1 MTKSMLMLSDDPY
14 IQRACADLGVELTV
28 VFDGVQRDWGMLPE
42 LPGQRHV
49 FVGDAT
55 SVESVLLG
63 LYRAGLDP
71 AAFDAVYTTYEGGV
85 VTAAALGRAFGLRSM
100 SPEVM
105 ARFRDKSLAKAA
117 LAREGV
123 DVARFEVIED
133 LHENPDDR
141 TLPFEPA
148 VLKPVA
154 GGGTQHTTLIRSAA
168 DLRAAAHRA
177 RADRGLRTFILEE
190 FVPGQERH
198 VDGVMF
204 GGQLLFMS
212 IGGYRK
218 TCLTTISDGDCLTVF
233 TFDPVADADVYAR
246 VTPLAERALGI
257 LGLQDGVFHMEVFDD
272 EESGRL
278 VFSECAARRGGSF
291 LEEQIIAKF
300 GVSLAEAA
308 VQCALGIRPEIKP
321 EPQPGVFGY
330 VFLPYTP
337 GILFS
342 APSAEELAERP
353 GVEYAMVEYP
363 VGFAMY
369 PMNSTLDKVGQVLLF
384 AESREEL
391 FQRADEVVTWF
402 GERTVIVPPKAS
414 ARELRQWYAR
424 HVPDG
429 NRATSAWRREL
440 VRPASPVGTH

>member
-28 VFDGVQRDWGMLPE
+28 VFDGVQRDWGMIPE

-49 FVGDAT
+49 FVNDAT

-71 AAFDAVYTTYEGGV
+71 AAFDAIYTTYEGGV

-133 LHENPDDR
+133 LHENPDDH

-177 RADRGLRTFILEE
+177 REDRGLRAFILEE

-218 TCLTTISDGDCLTVF
+218 TCLTTISDGEWMTHF

-321 EPQPGVFGY
+321 VPQPGVFGY

-369 PMNSTLDKVGQVLLF
+369 PMNSTLDKVGQVLLV

-429 NRATSAWRREL
+429 KRATSAWRREPT
-440 VRPASPVGTH
+440 RPASPVGTH

>member
-100 SPEVM
+100 SPEVT

-154 GGGTQHTTLIRSAA
+154 GGATEHTTLIRSAA

-321 EPQPGVFGY
+321 ERQPGVFGY

-342 APSAEELAERP
+342 TPSAEELAERP

-429 NRATSAWRREL
+429 KRATSAWRREPT
-440 VRPASPVGTH
+440 RPASPVGTH

>member
-1 MTKSMLMLSDDPY
+1 MLMLSEDPY
-14 IQRACADLGVELTV
+14 VERACADLGVELTV
-28 VFDGVQRDWGMLPE
+28 VYGASRRDWEAMVE

-49 FVGDAT
+49 FVNDST

-100 SPEVM
+100 SPEVT

-133 LHENPDDR
+133 LHASQDER

-168 DLRAAAHRA
+168 DLQAAARRA
-177 RADRGLRTFILEE
+177 REDRGLRTFILEE
-190 FVPGQERH
+190 FIPGQERH

-278 VFSECAARRGGSF
+278 VFGECAARRGGA
-291 LEEQIIAKF
+291 LIEEQIIAKF

-308 VQCALGIRPEIKP
+308 VQCALGIRPEVKP
-321 EPQPGVFGY
+321 VPQPGVFGG

-337 GILFS
+337 GVLFS
-342 APSAEELAERP
+342 TPSAEELIARP
-353 GVEYAMVEYP
+353 GVEYALVEFP
-363 VGFAMY
+363 VGAAY
-369 PMNSTLDKVGQVLLF
+369 LPVGNTTDSAGRVFLV

-402 GERTVIVPPKAS
+402 GERTVIVAPNAS
-414 ARELRQWYAR
+414 PRELRQWYAR
-424 HVPDG
+424 HAPDG
-429 NRATSAWRREL
+429 KRATSAWRR
-440 VRPASPVGTH
+440 VPTRRASPVGTD

>member
-1 MTKSMLMLSDDPY
+1 VTKSMLMLSEDHY
-14 IQRACADLGVELTV
+14 VERACADLGVELTV
-28 VFDGVQRDWGMLPE
+28 VYGASRRDWGSMVE

-49 FVGDAT
+49 FVNDAT

-71 AAFDAVYTTYEGGV
+71 AAFDAIYSTDEGGV

-133 LHENPDDR
+133 LHENPDDH

-177 RADRGLRTFILEE
+177 REDRGLRAFILEE

-278 VFSECAARRGGSF
+278 VFGECAARRGGA
-291 LEEQIIAKF
+291 LIEEQNIAKF
-300 GVSLAEAA
+300 GVSLAAAA

-321 EPQPGVFGY
+321 VLQPGVFGG

-337 GILFS
+337 GVLFS
-342 APSAEELAERP
+342 TPSAEELIGRP
-353 GVEYAMVEYP
+353 GVEYALVEFP
-363 VGFAMY
+363 VGAAY
-369 PMNSTLDKVGQVLLF
+369 LPVGNTTDSAGRVFLV

-429 NRATSAWRREL
+429 KRATSAWRREPT
-440 VRPASPVGTH
+440 RPASPVGTD

>member
-1 MTKSMLMLSDDPY
+1 
-14 IQRACADLGVELTV
+14 
-28 VFDGVQRDWGMLPE
+28 
-42 LPGQRHV
+42 V
-49 FVGDAT
+49 FVDDSA

-71 AAFDAVYTTYEGGV
+71 AAFDAVYTTDEGAV
-85 VTAAALGRAFGLRSM
+85 VTAATLGRAFGLRSM
-100 SPEVM
+100 SPEVT
-105 ARFRDKSLAKAA
+105 ARFRDKGLAKAA

-133 LHENPDDR
+133 LHANPDDR
-141 TLPFEPA
+141 ALPFEPA
-148 VLKPVA
+148 VLKPAA
-154 GGGTQHTTLIRSAA
+154 GGGTVHTTLIKSAA
-168 DLRAAAHRA
+168 DLHAAAHRA
-177 RADRGLRTFILEE
+177 REDRGLRTFILEE

-204 GGQLLFMS
+204 GGQLLFIS

-218 TCLTTISDGDCLTVF
+218 TCLTTLSDGDWLSDF

-246 VTPLAERALGI
+246 VTPLAERALGV

-272 EESGRL
+272 VESGRL
-278 VFSECAARRGGSF
+278 VFGECAARRGGG
-291 LEEQIIAKF
+291 LIEEQIFAKY

-321 EPQPGVFGY
+321 VPQPGVVGWAW
-330 VFLPYTP
+330 LPYTA
-337 GILFS
+337 GVLFS
-342 APSAEELAERP
+342 TPSAEELIARP

-363 VGFAMY
+363 VGLAMMD
-369 PMNSTLDKVGQVLLF
+369 PMNSTLDKVGQVLLV

-391 FQRADEVVTWF
+391 FRRADEVVTWF

-414 ARELRQWYAR
+414 ARELRQWYASAA
-424 HVPDG
+424 PDG
-429 NRATSAWRREL
+429 KRATSAWRREPA
-440 VRPASPVGTH
+440 RPASPAGTD

>member
-1 MTKSMLMLSDDPY
+1 MLMLSEDPSVE
-14 IQRACADLGVELTV
+14 RACADLGVELTV
-28 VFDGVQRDWGMLPE
+28 VYGASRRDWGSMVE

-49 FVGDAT
+49 FVNDAT

-100 SPEVM
+100 SPEVT

-168 DLRAAAHRA
+168 DLQAAAHRA
-177 RADRGLRTFILEE
+177 REDRGLRTFILEE

-198 VDGVMF
+198 ANGVMF

-278 VFSECAARRGGSF
+278 VFGECAARRGGA
-291 LEEQIIAKF
+291 LIEEQIIAKF
-300 GVSLAEAA
+300 GVRLAEAA
-308 VQCALGIRPEIKP
+308 VQCALGIRPQIKP
-321 EPQPGVFGY
+321 VPQPGVFGC

-337 GILFS
+337 GVLFS
-342 APSAEELAERP
+342 TPSAEELAERP
-353 GVEYAMVEYP
+353 GVEYALVEFP
-363 VGFAMY
+363 VGATYLPAGTTTDSAGRVF
-369 PMNSTLDKVGQVLLF
+369 LV

-429 NRATSAWRREL
+429 KRATSAWRREL